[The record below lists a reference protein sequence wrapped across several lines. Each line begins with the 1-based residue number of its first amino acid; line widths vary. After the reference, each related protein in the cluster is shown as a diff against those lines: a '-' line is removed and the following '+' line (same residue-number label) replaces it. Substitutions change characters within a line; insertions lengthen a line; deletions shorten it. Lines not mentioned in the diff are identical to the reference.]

1 MEAEKPKTEKIR
13 YSLLIPIIIHQ
24 FLMAA
29 VTANISFQTY
39 IISYLYHYEEDLD
52 QNKSY
57 FLTPC
62 FILGSYL
69 FAFLGGILEKKLGLK
84 LSIILADLVI
94 FFGDALMLCTKLYG
108 LYYVCFIIFGIG
120 YSLSIILLTKLVCKD
135 YSKKG
140 IMNAILSI
148 GTALGASLYN
158 ILGEFAFI
166 NPSGKE
172 AKIDEQFYEFD
183 IANNFKKY
191 IILEEF
197 SVIASIGIVIFFF
210 KNNTSIIEYGENNK
224 DLENNEQ
231 NILLIN
237 EIKFEN
243 KEEIDNNSKN
253 NSLLKLA
260 KETKNE
266 IINKEYKTIY
276 IKKAFSN
283 FRVWKLFIL
292 YFLCSFIYNTI
303 NTMYRN
309 IAIRKNISTSI
320 IQILS
325 IIGFIIG
332 CFCSFLWGYLI
343 QKYSFKLLITIINII
358 GVIIGFSFYFSL
370 EISYL
375 FATFVALQQIFSCGI
390 LVILNIHIMNVYKM
404 EYYIEIFGVVSFA
417 YGVSLICS
425 SAFSYIIE
433 NYLSDN
439 IDLSYAIIFC
449 LGGGFSLIS
458 TFIGLFEGENKFE
471 IEQEIN

>member
-1 MEAEKPKTEKIR
+1 MQIQEEQKQNTEKKEKIR
-13 YSLLIPIIIHQ
+13 YSFLIPIIIHQ

-39 IISYLYHYEEDLD
+39 IISYLYHYESDLD

-84 LSIILADLVI
+84 LSIIIADSIV

-108 LYYVCFIIFGIG
+108 IYYVCFIIFGMG
-120 YSLSIILLTKLVCKD
+120 YSLSIILLTKIVCKD
-135 YSKKG
+135 SSKKG
-140 IMNAILSI
+140 IMNGILSI

-158 ILGEFAFI
+158 LVGEFAFI

-172 AKIDEQFYEFD
+172 TTIKDQFYEFD
-183 IANNFKKY
+183 IANNYKKY

-197 SVIASIGIVIFFF
+197 SILASIGIVIFFF
-210 KNNTSIIEYGENNK
+210 KNNSSVIYQIEDDNIINLKGKENGNNE
-224 DLENNEQ
+224 DNENNER
-231 NILLIN
+231 NS
-237 EIKFEN
+237 
-243 KEEIDNNSKN
+243 DNNNDILSFE
-253 NSLLKLA
+253 LKEK
-260 KETKNE
+260 KENL
-266 IINKEYKTIY
+266 INKEYKTEY

-292 YFLCSFIYNTI
+292 YFLCSFVYNAV

-309 IAIRKNISTSI
+309 IAIRKNISTTI
-320 IQILS
+320 VQILS

-343 QKYSFKLLITIINII
+343 QKYSFKLLISIINIA
-358 GVIIGFSFYFSL
+358 GVILGFSFYFSL
-370 EISYL
+370 GSSFFFAL
-375 FATFVALQQIFSCGI
+375 FVTLQQIFSCGI

-404 EYYIEIFGVVSFA
+404 EYYVEIFGVVSFA
-417 YGVSLICS
+417 YGISLIAS
-425 SAFSYIIE
+425 SAFSYLIE
-433 NYLSDN
+433 NYLSDIN
-439 IDLSYAIIFC
+439 LAYAIIFC
-449 LGGGFSLIS
+449 VGGGFSLVS
-458 TFIGLFEGENKFE
+458 TFIGFFEGENKFE
-471 IEQEIN
+471 IE

>member
-1 MEAEKPKTEKIR
+1 MEVEKPKTEKIR
-13 YSLLIPIIIHQ
+13 YSILIPIIIHQ

-39 IISYLYHYEEDLD
+39 ILSYLYHYEEDLD

-69 FAFLGGILEKKLGLK
+69 FAFFGGILEKKLGLK
-84 LSIILADLVI
+84 LSIIIADLVV
-94 FFGDALMLCTKLYG
+94 FFGDALMLCTKQYG
-108 LYYVCFIIFGIG
+108 LYYACFIIFGMG
-120 YSLSIILLTKLVCKD
+120 YSLSIILLTKIVCKD
-135 YSKKG
+135 SSKKG
-140 IMNAILSI
+140 IMNGVLSI

-158 ILGEFAFI
+158 LVGEFAFI

-172 AKIDEQFYEFD
+172 AIINKQFYEFD

-197 SVIASIGIVIFFF
+197 SIFASIGIVIFFF
-210 KNNTSIIEYGENNK
+210 ENNASIIEKNK
-224 DLENNEQ
+224 DSNEDV
-231 NILLIN
+231 
-237 EIKFEN
+237 EN
-243 KEEIDNNSKN
+243 KTEIQFNELKSGEEAENISSKN
-253 NSLLKLA
+253 CNDDNSLLEIGN
-260 KETKNE
+260 ETKKE
-266 IINKEYKTIY
+266 IVNKEYKTEY

-292 YFLCSFIYNTI
+292 YFLCSFIYNTV

-309 IAIRKNISTSI
+309 IAIRKNISITI
-320 IQILS
+320 VQILS

-343 QKYSFKLLITIINII
+343 QKYSFKLLITIINIA
-358 GVIIGFSFYFSL
+358 GVIIGFCFYFSL
-370 EISYL
+370 GRSFL
-375 FATFVALQQIFSCGI
+375 FAIFVTLQQIFSCGI
-390 LVILNIHIMNVYKM
+390 LVILNIHIMNIYKM
-404 EYYIEIFGVVSFA
+404 EYYVEIFGVVSFA

-433 NYLSDN
+433 NFLSEN
-439 IDLSYAIIFC
+439 IDLS
-449 LGGGFSLIS
+449 
-458 TFIGLFEGENKFE
+458 
-471 IEQEIN
+471 